1 MLPQDH
7 LLTLNDCTLS
17 WGELITPIMRIKIN
31 DEKAAGG
38 QIGKVWHNVTNPFSA
53 YNKVEDL
60 F

>member
-1 MLPQDH
+1 
-7 LLTLNDCTLS
+7 
-17 WGELITPIMRIKIN
+17 MRIKIN